1 MQPWR
6 PTARLLLSCRAL
18 KQAILGIFLA
28 VAALGCSHSSSS
40 EESLVAPA
48 TGPTPMTLRVS
59 GDTEL
64 SRKGETVQL
73 SAFVAF
79 SDGATVDK
87 TGSAGW
93 VSQNPG
99 VATVSSTGILTA
111 VEDGSSVI
119 TATFQ
124 NIAGSM
130 TVIVDLP
137 VAPPH

>member
-1 MQPWR
+1 
-6 PTARLLLSCRAL
+6 L

-40 EESLVAPA
+40 EDALVAPV

-87 TGSAGW
+87 TASAGW
-93 VSQNPG
+93 ISQKPG
-99 VATVSSTGILTA
+99 VATVSSTGMLTA

-124 NIAGSM
+124 GVAGSM
-130 TVIVDLP
+130 TVVVDLP
-137 VAPPH
+137 IAPAH

>member
-6 PTARLLLSCRAL
+6 STARLLLSSRAL

-28 VAALGCSHSSSS
+28 AAALGCSHSSSS
-40 EESLVAPA
+40 DVSPVAPA
-48 TGPTPMTLRVS
+48 TGPTPMTLLVS
-59 GDTEL
+59 GDNEL

-79 SDGATVDK
+79 SDGATIDK
-87 TGSAGW
+87 SGSAGW
-93 VSQNPG
+93 VSQKPA
-99 VATVSSTGILTA
+99 VVTVSSTGVLTA

-137 VAPPH
+137 IAPAH

>member
-1 MQPWR
+1 V
-6 PTARLLLSCRAL
+6 L

-40 EESLVAPA
+40 DDTALVP
-48 TGPTPMTLRVS
+48 GPTPITLRVS

-73 SAFVAF
+73 SAAVAF
-79 SDGATVDK
+79 SDGTTADK
-87 TGSAGW
+87 TGTAGW
-93 VSQNPG
+93 VSQKPG
-99 VATVSSTGILTA
+99 VVTVSSTGVLTA

-124 NIAGSM
+124 NVSGSM
-130 TVIVDLP
+130 TVVVDLP
-137 VAPPH
+137 IAPAH